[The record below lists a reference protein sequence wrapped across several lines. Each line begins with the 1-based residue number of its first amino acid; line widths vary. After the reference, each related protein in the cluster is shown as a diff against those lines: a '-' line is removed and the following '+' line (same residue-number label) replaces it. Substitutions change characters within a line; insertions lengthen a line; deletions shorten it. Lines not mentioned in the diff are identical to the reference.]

1 MDFGEKLKALRTER
15 GLTQEQ
21 LAARLYVSRTA
32 VSKWET
38 GGGSPNLDSLQAVAR
53 LFDVS
58 VDDLLSADDLIVL
71 ARDERRSTARSSG
84 MLSFG
89 LLDVLAV
96 VFAFI
101 PLYGVDDGSF
111 VRMANLADYGASVDF
126 GASFAVMA
134 AAVVSLMFVGAVEIL
149 LAAAGSRRA
158 AASSPSFGFAVQALA
173 VVLFAPPCSP
183 TPQRSCSRCSWRR
196 SSSATVF
203 CARNPWSAAE
213 VTHRVARATHR
224 GLPPGGA
231 RRFIEVRTRK
241 GSAASVRRKD
251 GSMETTLMAA
261 WLNDAFAAFDATILG
276 GRCMRSQNVGAS
288 RSRPCSRR

>member
-58 VDDLLSADDLIVL
+58 VDDLLSTDDLIVL
-71 ARDERRSTARSSG
+71 ARDERRSSARSGG

-89 LLDVLAV
+89 LLDMLAV
-96 VFAFI
+96 VFAFL

-111 VRMANLADYGASVDF
+111 VRMASLADYGASVDF

-134 AAVVSLMFVGAVEIL
+134 AAVVSLMFVGAVEIV

-158 AASSPSFGFAVQALA
+158 ARIVALVGFAVQALA
-173 VVLFAPPCSP
+173 VVLFASTMQPY
-183 TPQRSCSRCSWRR
+183 
-196 SSSATVF
+196 A
-203 CARNPWSAAE
+203 
-213 VTHRVARATHR
+213 
-224 GLPPGGA
+224 
-231 RRFIEVRTRK
+231 
-241 GSAASVRRKD
+241 
-251 GSMETTLMAA
+251 TTLMFVLLLAKVVVGYR
-261 WLNDAFAAFDATILG
+261 IL
-276 GRCMRSQNVGAS
+276 RS
-288 RSRPCSRR
+288 

>member
-1 MDFGEKLKALRTER
+1 MDIGEKLKALRTER

-21 LAARLYVSRTA
+21 LAAKLYVSRTA

-58 VDDLLSADDLIVL
+58 VDDLLSTDDLIVL

-111 VRMANLADYGASVDF
+111 VRMASLADYGASVDF

-134 AAVVSLMFVGAVEIL
+134 AAIAALLLVGAVEIV

-158 AASSPSFGFAVQALA
+158 ARIVALVGFAVQALA
-173 VVLFAPPCSP
+173 VVLFASTMQPY
-183 TPQRSCSRCSWRR
+183 
-196 SSSATVF
+196 A
-203 CARNPWSAAE
+203 
-213 VTHRVARATHR
+213 
-224 GLPPGGA
+224 
-231 RRFIEVRTRK
+231 
-241 GSAASVRRKD
+241 
-251 GSMETTLMAA
+251 TTLMFVLLLAKVVVGYR
-261 WLNDAFAAFDATILG
+261 IL
-276 GRCMRSQNVGAS
+276 RS
-288 RSRPCSRR
+288 

>member
-58 VDDLLSADDLIVL
+58 VDDLLSTDDRLVL

-134 AAVVSLMFVGAVEIL
+134 AAVVSLMFVGAVEIV

-158 AASSPSFGFAVQALA
+158 ARIVALVGFAVQALA
-173 VVLFAPPCSP
+173 VVLFASTMQPY
-183 TPQRSCSRCSWRR
+183 
-196 SSSATVF
+196 A
-203 CARNPWSAAE
+203 
-213 VTHRVARATHR
+213 
-224 GLPPGGA
+224 
-231 RRFIEVRTRK
+231 
-241 GSAASVRRKD
+241 
-251 GSMETTLMAA
+251 TTLMFVLLLAKVVVGYR
-261 WLNDAFAAFDATILG
+261 IL
-276 GRCMRSQNVGAS
+276 RS
-288 RSRPCSRR
+288 

>member
-158 AASSPSFGFAVQALA
+158 ARIVALVGFAVQALA
-173 VVLFAPPCSP
+173 VVLFASTMQPY
-183 TPQRSCSRCSWRR
+183 
-196 SSSATVF
+196 A
-203 CARNPWSAAE
+203 
-213 VTHRVARATHR
+213 
-224 GLPPGGA
+224 
-231 RRFIEVRTRK
+231 
-241 GSAASVRRKD
+241 
-251 GSMETTLMAA
+251 TTLM
-261 WLNDAFAAFDATILG
+261 FALLLAKVVVGYRIL
-276 GRCMRSQNVGAS
+276 
-288 RSRPCSRR
+288 CS

>member
-38 GGGSPNLDSLQAVAR
+38 GGGSPNLDSLQAVAS

-58 VDDLLSADDLIVL
+58 VDDLLSTDDLIVL

-134 AAVVSLMFVGAVEIL
+134 AAVVSLMFVGAVEIV

-158 AASSPSFGFAVQALA
+158 ARIVALVGFAVQALA
-173 VVLFAPPCSP
+173 VVLFASTMQPY
-183 TPQRSCSRCSWRR
+183 
-196 SSSATVF
+196 A
-203 CARNPWSAAE
+203 
-213 VTHRVARATHR
+213 
-224 GLPPGGA
+224 
-231 RRFIEVRTRK
+231 
-241 GSAASVRRKD
+241 
-251 GSMETTLMAA
+251 TTLMFVLLLAKVVVGYR
-261 WLNDAFAAFDATILG
+261 IL
-276 GRCMRSQNVGAS
+276 RS
-288 RSRPCSRR
+288 

>member
-58 VDDLLSADDLIVL
+58 VDDLLSTDDLIVL

-84 MLSFG
+84 MLSVG

-158 AASSPSFGFAVQALA
+158 ARIVALVGFAVQALA
-173 VVLFAPPCSP
+173 VVL
-183 TPQRSCSRCSWRR
+183 
-196 SSSATVF
+196 
-203 CARNPWSAAE
+203 
-213 VTHRVARATHR
+213 VASTMQPYA
-224 GLPPGGA
+224 
-231 RRFIEVRTRK
+231 
-241 GSAASVRRKD
+241 
-251 GSMETTLMAA
+251 TTLM
-261 WLNDAFAAFDATILG
+261 FALLLAKVVVGYRIL
-276 GRCMRSQNVGAS
+276 RS
-288 RSRPCSRR
+288 

>member
-21 LAARLYVSRTA
+21 LAAKLYVSRTA

-101 PLYGVDDGSF
+101 PLYGVDDGSL

-134 AAVVSLMFVGAVEIL
+134 AAVVSLMFMGAVEIV
-149 LAAAGSRRA
+149 LAAVGSRRA
-158 AASSPSFGFAVQALA
+158 ARIVALVGFAVQALA
-173 VVLFAPPCSP
+173 VVLFASTMQPY
-183 TPQRSCSRCSWRR
+183 
-196 SSSATVF
+196 A
-203 CARNPWSAAE
+203 
-213 VTHRVARATHR
+213 
-224 GLPPGGA
+224 
-231 RRFIEVRTRK
+231 
-241 GSAASVRRKD
+241 
-251 GSMETTLMAA
+251 TTLM
-261 WLNDAFAAFDATILG
+261 FALLLAKVVVGYRIL
-276 GRCMRSQNVGAS
+276 RS
-288 RSRPCSRR
+288 

>member
-58 VDDLLSADDLIVL
+58 VDDLLSTDDLIVL

-134 AAVVSLMFVGAVEIL
+134 AAVVSLMFVGAVEIV

-158 AASSPSFGFAVQALA
+158 ARIVALVGFAVQALA
-173 VVLFAPPCSP
+173 VVLFAFTMQPY
-183 TPQRSCSRCSWRR
+183 
-196 SSSATVF
+196 A
-203 CARNPWSAAE
+203 
-213 VTHRVARATHR
+213 
-224 GLPPGGA
+224 
-231 RRFIEVRTRK
+231 
-241 GSAASVRRKD
+241 
-251 GSMETTLMAA
+251 TTLM
-261 WLNDAFAAFDATILG
+261 FALLLAKVVVGYRIL
-276 GRCMRSQNVGAS
+276 RS
-288 RSRPCSRR
+288 

>member
-38 GGGSPNLDSLQAVAR
+38 GGGSPNLDSLQVVAR

-58 VDDLLSADDLIVL
+58 VDDLLSTDDLIVL

-126 GASFAVMA
+126 GASFAAMA
-134 AAVVSLMFVGAVEIL
+134 AAVVSLMFMGAVEIV
-149 LAAAGSRRA
+149 LAAVGSRRA
-158 AASSPSFGFAVQALA
+158 ARIVALVGFAVQALA
-173 VVLFAPPCSP
+173 VVLFASTMQPY
-183 TPQRSCSRCSWRR
+183 
-196 SSSATVF
+196 A
-203 CARNPWSAAE
+203 
-213 VTHRVARATHR
+213 
-224 GLPPGGA
+224 
-231 RRFIEVRTRK
+231 
-241 GSAASVRRKD
+241 
-251 GSMETTLMAA
+251 TTLMFVLLLAKVVVGYR
-261 WLNDAFAAFDATILG
+261 IL
-276 GRCMRSQNVGAS
+276 RS
-288 RSRPCSRR
+288 

>member
-111 VRMANLADYGASVDF
+111 VRMANLAYYGASVDF

-158 AASSPSFGFAVQALA
+158 ARIVALVGFAVQALA
-173 VVLFAPPCSP
+173 VVLFASTMQPY
-183 TPQRSCSRCSWRR
+183 
-196 SSSATVF
+196 A
-203 CARNPWSAAE
+203 
-213 VTHRVARATHR
+213 
-224 GLPPGGA
+224 
-231 RRFIEVRTRK
+231 
-241 GSAASVRRKD
+241 
-251 GSMETTLMAA
+251 TTLM
-261 WLNDAFAAFDATILG
+261 FALLLAKVVVGYRIL
-276 GRCMRSQNVGAS
+276 RS
-288 RSRPCSRR
+288 

>member
-1 MDFGEKLKALRTER
+1 MDIGEKLKALRTER

-58 VDDLLSADDLIVL
+58 VDDLLSTDDLIVL

-101 PLYGVDDGSF
+101 PLYCVDDGSF

-134 AAVVSLMFVGAVEIL
+134 AAVVSLMFVGAVEIV

-158 AASSPSFGFAVQALA
+158 ARIVALVGFAVQALA
-173 VVLFAPPCSP
+173 VVLFASTMQPY
-183 TPQRSCSRCSWRR
+183 
-196 SSSATVF
+196 A
-203 CARNPWSAAE
+203 
-213 VTHRVARATHR
+213 
-224 GLPPGGA
+224 
-231 RRFIEVRTRK
+231 
-241 GSAASVRRKD
+241 
-251 GSMETTLMAA
+251 TTLMFVLLLAKVVVGYR
-261 WLNDAFAAFDATILG
+261 IL
-276 GRCMRSQNVGAS
+276 RS
-288 RSRPCSRR
+288 

>member
-58 VDDLLSADDLIVL
+58 VDDLLSTDDLIVL

-101 PLYGVDDGSF
+101 PLYGVDAGSF

-134 AAVVSLMFVGAVEIL
+134 AAVVSLMFVGAVEIV

-158 AASSPSFGFAVQALA
+158 ARIVALVGFAVQALA
-173 VVLFAPPCSP
+173 VVLFASTMQPY
-183 TPQRSCSRCSWRR
+183 
-196 SSSATVF
+196 A
-203 CARNPWSAAE
+203 
-213 VTHRVARATHR
+213 
-224 GLPPGGA
+224 
-231 RRFIEVRTRK
+231 
-241 GSAASVRRKD
+241 
-251 GSMETTLMAA
+251 TTLMFVLLLAKVVVGYR
-261 WLNDAFAAFDATILG
+261 IL
-276 GRCMRSQNVGAS
+276 RS
-288 RSRPCSRR
+288 

>member
-134 AAVVSLMFVGAVEIL
+134 AAVVSLMFMGAVEIV

-158 AASSPSFGFAVQALA
+158 ARIVALVGFAVQALA
-173 VVLFAPPCSP
+173 VVLFASTMQPY
-183 TPQRSCSRCSWRR
+183 
-196 SSSATVF
+196 A
-203 CARNPWSAAE
+203 
-213 VTHRVARATHR
+213 
-224 GLPPGGA
+224 
-231 RRFIEVRTRK
+231 
-241 GSAASVRRKD
+241 
-251 GSMETTLMAA
+251 TTLMFVLLLAKVVVGYR
-261 WLNDAFAAFDATILG
+261 IL
-276 GRCMRSQNVGAS
+276 RS
-288 RSRPCSRR
+288 

>member
-126 GASFAVMA
+126 CASFAVMA

-158 AASSPSFGFAVQALA
+158 ARIVALVGFAVQALA
-173 VVLFAPPCSP
+173 VVLFASTMQPY
-183 TPQRSCSRCSWRR
+183 
-196 SSSATVF
+196 A
-203 CARNPWSAAE
+203 
-213 VTHRVARATHR
+213 
-224 GLPPGGA
+224 
-231 RRFIEVRTRK
+231 
-241 GSAASVRRKD
+241 
-251 GSMETTLMAA
+251 TTLM
-261 WLNDAFAAFDATILG
+261 FALLLAKVVVGYRIL
-276 GRCMRSQNVGAS
+276 RS
-288 RSRPCSRR
+288 

>member
-158 AASSPSFGFAVQALA
+158 ARIVALGGFAVQALA
-173 VVLFAPPCSP
+173 VVLFASTMQPY
-183 TPQRSCSRCSWRR
+183 
-196 SSSATVF
+196 A
-203 CARNPWSAAE
+203 
-213 VTHRVARATHR
+213 
-224 GLPPGGA
+224 
-231 RRFIEVRTRK
+231 
-241 GSAASVRRKD
+241 
-251 GSMETTLMAA
+251 TTLM
-261 WLNDAFAAFDATILG
+261 FALLLAKVVVGYRIL
-276 GRCMRSQNVGAS
+276 RS
-288 RSRPCSRR
+288 

>member
-58 VDDLLSADDLIVL
+58 VDDLLSTDDLIVL

-111 VRMANLADYGASVDF
+111 VRMANLVDYGASVDF

-134 AAVVSLMFVGAVEIL
+134 AAVVSLMFVGAVEIV

-158 AASSPSFGFAVQALA
+158 ARIVALVGFAVQALA
-173 VVLFAPPCSP
+173 VVLFASTMQPY
-183 TPQRSCSRCSWRR
+183 
-196 SSSATVF
+196 A
-203 CARNPWSAAE
+203 
-213 VTHRVARATHR
+213 
-224 GLPPGGA
+224 
-231 RRFIEVRTRK
+231 
-241 GSAASVRRKD
+241 
-251 GSMETTLMAA
+251 TTLM
-261 WLNDAFAAFDATILG
+261 FALLLAKVVVGYRIL
-276 GRCMRSQNVGAS
+276 RS
-288 RSRPCSRR
+288 

>member
-38 GGGSPNLDSLQAVAR
+38 GGGSPNLDSLQVVAR

-58 VDDLLSADDLIVL
+58 VDDLLSTDDLIVL

-101 PLYGVDDGSF
+101 PLYGVDDGSL

-134 AAVVSLMFVGAVEIL
+134 AAVVSLMFVGAVEIV

-158 AASSPSFGFAVQALA
+158 ARIVALVGFAVQALA
-173 VVLFAPPCSP
+173 VVLFASTMQPY
-183 TPQRSCSRCSWRR
+183 
-196 SSSATVF
+196 A
-203 CARNPWSAAE
+203 
-213 VTHRVARATHR
+213 
-224 GLPPGGA
+224 
-231 RRFIEVRTRK
+231 
-241 GSAASVRRKD
+241 
-251 GSMETTLMAA
+251 TTLMFVLLLAKVVVGYR
-261 WLNDAFAAFDATILG
+261 IL
-276 GRCMRSQNVGAS
+276 RS
-288 RSRPCSRR
+288 

>member
-1 MDFGEKLKALRTER
+1 MDFGEKLKALRNER

-134 AAVVSLMFVGAVEIL
+134 AAVVSLMFVGAVEIV

-158 AASSPSFGFAVQALA
+158 ARIVALVGFAVQALA
-173 VVLFAPPCSP
+173 VVLFASTMQPY
-183 TPQRSCSRCSWRR
+183 
-196 SSSATVF
+196 A
-203 CARNPWSAAE
+203 
-213 VTHRVARATHR
+213 
-224 GLPPGGA
+224 
-231 RRFIEVRTRK
+231 
-241 GSAASVRRKD
+241 
-251 GSMETTLMAA
+251 TTLMFVLLLAKVVVGYR
-261 WLNDAFAAFDATILG
+261 IL
-276 GRCMRSQNVGAS
+276 RS
-288 RSRPCSRR
+288 

>member
-38 GGGSPNLDSLQAVAR
+38 GGGSPNLDSLQVVAR

-58 VDDLLSADDLIVL
+58 VDDLLSTDDLIVL

-101 PLYGVDDGSF
+101 PLYGVDDGSL

-126 GASFAVMA
+126 GASFAAMA
-134 AAVVSLMFVGAVEIL
+134 AAVVSLMFMGAVEIV
-149 LAAAGSRRA
+149 LAAVGSRRA
-158 AASSPSFGFAVQALA
+158 ARIVALVGFAVQALA
-173 VVLFAPPCSP
+173 VVLFASTMQPY
-183 TPQRSCSRCSWRR
+183 
-196 SSSATVF
+196 A
-203 CARNPWSAAE
+203 
-213 VTHRVARATHR
+213 
-224 GLPPGGA
+224 
-231 RRFIEVRTRK
+231 
-241 GSAASVRRKD
+241 
-251 GSMETTLMAA
+251 TTLMFVLLLAKVVVGYR
-261 WLNDAFAAFDATILG
+261 IL
-276 GRCMRSQNVGAS
+276 RS
-288 RSRPCSRR
+288 

>member
-53 LFDVS
+53 
-58 VDDLLSADDLIVL
+58 LSADDLIVL

-158 AASSPSFGFAVQALA
+158 ARIVALVGFAVQALA
-173 VVLFAPPCSP
+173 VVLFASTMQPY
-183 TPQRSCSRCSWRR
+183 
-196 SSSATVF
+196 A
-203 CARNPWSAAE
+203 
-213 VTHRVARATHR
+213 
-224 GLPPGGA
+224 
-231 RRFIEVRTRK
+231 
-241 GSAASVRRKD
+241 
-251 GSMETTLMAA
+251 TTLM
-261 WLNDAFAAFDATILG
+261 FALLLAKVVVGYRIL
-276 GRCMRSQNVGAS
+276 RS
-288 RSRPCSRR
+288 

>member
-58 VDDLLSADDLIVL
+58 VDDLLSTDDLIVL

-149 LAAAGSRRA
+149 LAAACSRRA
-158 AASSPSFGFAVQALA
+158 ARIVALVGFAVQALA
-173 VVLFAPPCSP
+173 VVLFASTMQPY
-183 TPQRSCSRCSWRR
+183 
-196 SSSATVF
+196 A
-203 CARNPWSAAE
+203 
-213 VTHRVARATHR
+213 
-224 GLPPGGA
+224 
-231 RRFIEVRTRK
+231 
-241 GSAASVRRKD
+241 
-251 GSMETTLMAA
+251 TTLMFVLLLAKVVVGYR
-261 WLNDAFAAFDATILG
+261 IL
-276 GRCMRSQNVGAS
+276 RS
-288 RSRPCSRR
+288 

>member
-1 MDFGEKLKALRTER
+1 MELGEKLKTLRAER

-21 LAARLYVSRTA
+21 LAAKLYVSRTA

-134 AAVVSLMFVGAVEIL
+134 AAVVSLMFVGAVEIV

-158 AASSPSFGFAVQALA
+158 ARIVALVGFAVQALA
-173 VVLFAPPCSP
+173 VVLFASTMQPY
-183 TPQRSCSRCSWRR
+183 
-196 SSSATVF
+196 A
-203 CARNPWSAAE
+203 
-213 VTHRVARATHR
+213 
-224 GLPPGGA
+224 
-231 RRFIEVRTRK
+231 
-241 GSAASVRRKD
+241 
-251 GSMETTLMAA
+251 TTL
-261 WLNDAFAAFDATILG
+261 AFALFLAKAVVGYRIL
-276 GRCMRSQNVGAS
+276 RS
-288 RSRPCSRR
+288 

>member
-101 PLYGVDDGSF
+101 PLYGVDDGSL

-134 AAVVSLMFVGAVEIL
+134 AAVVSLMFMGAVEIV
-149 LAAAGSRRA
+149 LAAVGSRRA
-158 AASSPSFGFAVQALA
+158 ARIVALVGFAVQALA
-173 VVLFAPPCSP
+173 VVLFASTMQPY
-183 TPQRSCSRCSWRR
+183 
-196 SSSATVF
+196 A
-203 CARNPWSAAE
+203 
-213 VTHRVARATHR
+213 
-224 GLPPGGA
+224 
-231 RRFIEVRTRK
+231 
-241 GSAASVRRKD
+241 
-251 GSMETTLMAA
+251 TTLM
-261 WLNDAFAAFDATILG
+261 FALLLAKVVVGYRIL
-276 GRCMRSQNVGAS
+276 RS
-288 RSRPCSRR
+288 

>member
-38 GGGSPNLDSLQAVAR
+38 GGGSPNLDSLQVVAR

-58 VDDLLSADDLIVL
+58 VDDLLSTDDLIVL

-134 AAVVSLMFVGAVEIL
+134 AAVVSLMFVGAVEIV

-158 AASSPSFGFAVQALA
+158 ARIVALVGFAVQALA
-173 VVLFAPPCSP
+173 VVLFASTMQPY
-183 TPQRSCSRCSWRR
+183 
-196 SSSATVF
+196 A
-203 CARNPWSAAE
+203 
-213 VTHRVARATHR
+213 
-224 GLPPGGA
+224 
-231 RRFIEVRTRK
+231 
-241 GSAASVRRKD
+241 
-251 GSMETTLMAA
+251 TTLMFVLLLAKVVVGYR
-261 WLNDAFAAFDATILG
+261 IL
-276 GRCMRSQNVGAS
+276 RS
-288 RSRPCSRR
+288 

>member
-1 MDFGEKLKALRTER
+1 MRLSHLGSLKGGASHGFRREALRTER

-134 AAVVSLMFVGAVEIL
+134 AAVVSLMFVGAVEIV

-158 AASSPSFGFAVQALA
+158 ARIVALVGFAVQALA
-173 VVLFAPPCSP
+173 VVLFASTMQPY
-183 TPQRSCSRCSWRR
+183 
-196 SSSATVF
+196 A
-203 CARNPWSAAE
+203 
-213 VTHRVARATHR
+213 
-224 GLPPGGA
+224 
-231 RRFIEVRTRK
+231 
-241 GSAASVRRKD
+241 
-251 GSMETTLMAA
+251 TTLM
-261 WLNDAFAAFDATILG
+261 FALLLAKVVVGYRIL
-276 GRCMRSQNVGAS
+276 RS
-288 RSRPCSRR
+288 

>member
-84 MLSFG
+84 LLSFG
-89 LLDVLAV
+89 LLDGLAV
-96 VFAFI
+96 VFAFL

-158 AASSPSFGFAVQALA
+158 ARIVALVGFAVQALA
-173 VVLFAPPCSP
+173 VVLFASTMQPY
-183 TPQRSCSRCSWRR
+183 
-196 SSSATVF
+196 A
-203 CARNPWSAAE
+203 
-213 VTHRVARATHR
+213 
-224 GLPPGGA
+224 
-231 RRFIEVRTRK
+231 
-241 GSAASVRRKD
+241 
-251 GSMETTLMAA
+251 TTLM
-261 WLNDAFAAFDATILG
+261 FALLLAKVVVGYRIL
-276 GRCMRSQNVGAS
+276 RS
-288 RSRPCSRR
+288 

>member
-58 VDDLLSADDLIVL
+58 VDDLLSTDDLIVL

-134 AAVVSLMFVGAVEIL
+134 AAVVSLMFVGAVEIV

-158 AASSPSFGFAVQALA
+158 DRIVALVGFAVQALA
-173 VVLFAPPCSP
+173 VVLFASTMQPY
-183 TPQRSCSRCSWRR
+183 
-196 SSSATVF
+196 A
-203 CARNPWSAAE
+203 
-213 VTHRVARATHR
+213 
-224 GLPPGGA
+224 
-231 RRFIEVRTRK
+231 
-241 GSAASVRRKD
+241 
-251 GSMETTLMAA
+251 TTLMFVLLLAKVVVGYR
-261 WLNDAFAAFDATILG
+261 IL
-276 GRCMRSQNVGAS
+276 RS
-288 RSRPCSRR
+288 

>member
-58 VDDLLSADDLIVL
+58 VDDLLSTDDLIVL

-134 AAVVSLMFVGAVEIL
+134 AAVVSLMFVGAVEIV

-158 AASSPSFGFAVQALA
+158 ARIVALVGFAVQALA
-173 VVLFAPPCSP
+173 VVLFASTMQPY
-183 TPQRSCSRCSWRR
+183 
-196 SSSATVF
+196 A
-203 CARNPWSAAE
+203 
-213 VTHRVARATHR
+213 
-224 GLPPGGA
+224 
-231 RRFIEVRTRK
+231 
-241 GSAASVRRKD
+241 
-251 GSMETTLMAA
+251 TTLMFVLLLAKVVVGYR
-261 WLNDAFAAFDATILG
+261 IL
-276 GRCMRSQNVGAS
+276 
-288 RSRPCSRR
+288 CS

>member
-38 GGGSPNLDSLQAVAR
+38 GGGSPNLDSLQALAR

-58 VDDLLSADDLIVL
+58 VDDLLSTDDLIVL

-134 AAVVSLMFVGAVEIL
+134 AAVVSLMFVGAVEIV

-158 AASSPSFGFAVQALA
+158 ARIVALVGFAVQALA
-173 VVLFAPPCSP
+173 VVLFASTMQPY
-183 TPQRSCSRCSWRR
+183 
-196 SSSATVF
+196 A
-203 CARNPWSAAE
+203 
-213 VTHRVARATHR
+213 
-224 GLPPGGA
+224 
-231 RRFIEVRTRK
+231 
-241 GSAASVRRKD
+241 
-251 GSMETTLMAA
+251 TTLMFVLLLAKVVVGYR
-261 WLNDAFAAFDATILG
+261 IL
-276 GRCMRSQNVGAS
+276 RS
-288 RSRPCSRR
+288 

>member
-1 MDFGEKLKALRTER
+1 MDIGEKLKALRTER

-158 AASSPSFGFAVQALA
+158 ARIVALVGFAVQALA
-173 VVLFAPPCSP
+173 VVLFASTMQPY
-183 TPQRSCSRCSWRR
+183 
-196 SSSATVF
+196 A
-203 CARNPWSAAE
+203 
-213 VTHRVARATHR
+213 
-224 GLPPGGA
+224 
-231 RRFIEVRTRK
+231 
-241 GSAASVRRKD
+241 
-251 GSMETTLMAA
+251 TTLM
-261 WLNDAFAAFDATILG
+261 FALLLAKVVVGYRIL
-276 GRCMRSQNVGAS
+276 RS
-288 RSRPCSRR
+288 

>member
-101 PLYGVDDGSF
+101 PLYG
-111 VRMANLADYGASVDF
+111 ADYGASVDF

-158 AASSPSFGFAVQALA
+158 ARIVALVGFAVQALA
-173 VVLFAPPCSP
+173 VVLFASTMQPY
-183 TPQRSCSRCSWRR
+183 
-196 SSSATVF
+196 A
-203 CARNPWSAAE
+203 
-213 VTHRVARATHR
+213 
-224 GLPPGGA
+224 
-231 RRFIEVRTRK
+231 
-241 GSAASVRRKD
+241 
-251 GSMETTLMAA
+251 TTLM
-261 WLNDAFAAFDATILG
+261 FALLLAKVVVGYRIL
-276 GRCMRSQNVGAS
+276 RS
-288 RSRPCSRR
+288 

>member
-58 VDDLLSADDLIVL
+58 VDDLLSTDDLIVL

-101 PLYGVDDGSF
+101 PLY
-111 VRMANLADYGASVDF
+111 L
-126 GASFAVMA
+126 
-134 AAVVSLMFVGAVEIL
+134 SLIHISE
-149 LAAAGSRRA
+149 
-158 AASSPSFGFAVQALA
+158 
-173 VVLFAPPCSP
+173 P
-183 TPQRSCSRCSWRR
+183 TR
-196 SSSATVF
+196 
-203 CARNPWSAAE
+203 
-213 VTHRVARATHR
+213 H
-224 GLPPGGA
+224 
-231 RRFIEVRTRK
+231 
-241 GSAASVRRKD
+241 
-251 GSMETTLMAA
+251 
-261 WLNDAFAAFDATILG
+261 
-276 GRCMRSQNVGAS
+276 
-288 RSRPCSRR
+288 

>member
-58 VDDLLSADDLIVL
+58 VDDLLSTDDLIVL

-126 GASFAVMA
+126 GASFAAMA
-134 AAVVSLMFVGAVEIL
+134 AAVVSLMFMGAVEIV
-149 LAAAGSRRA
+149 LAAVGSRRA
-158 AASSPSFGFAVQALA
+158 ARIVALVGFAVQALA
-173 VVLFAPPCSP
+173 VVLFASTMQPY
-183 TPQRSCSRCSWRR
+183 
-196 SSSATVF
+196 A
-203 CARNPWSAAE
+203 
-213 VTHRVARATHR
+213 
-224 GLPPGGA
+224 
-231 RRFIEVRTRK
+231 
-241 GSAASVRRKD
+241 
-251 GSMETTLMAA
+251 TTLMFVLLLAKVVVGYR
-261 WLNDAFAAFDATILG
+261 IL
-276 GRCMRSQNVGAS
+276 RS
-288 RSRPCSRR
+288 

>member
-58 VDDLLSADDLIVL
+58 VDDLLSTDDLIVL

-158 AASSPSFGFAVQALA
+158 ARIVALVGFAVQALA
-173 VVLFAPPCSP
+173 VVLFAFTMQPY
-183 TPQRSCSRCSWRR
+183 
-196 SSSATVF
+196 A
-203 CARNPWSAAE
+203 
-213 VTHRVARATHR
+213 
-224 GLPPGGA
+224 
-231 RRFIEVRTRK
+231 
-241 GSAASVRRKD
+241 
-251 GSMETTLMAA
+251 TTLM
-261 WLNDAFAAFDATILG
+261 FALLLAKVVVGYRIL
-276 GRCMRSQNVGAS
+276 RS
-288 RSRPCSRR
+288 

>member
-58 VDDLLSADDLIVL
+58 VDDLLSTDDLIVL

-134 AAVVSLMFVGAVEIL
+134 ATVVSLMFVGAVEIV

-158 AASSPSFGFAVQALA
+158 ARIVALVGFAVQALA
-173 VVLFAPPCSP
+173 VVLFASTMQPY
-183 TPQRSCSRCSWRR
+183 
-196 SSSATVF
+196 A
-203 CARNPWSAAE
+203 
-213 VTHRVARATHR
+213 
-224 GLPPGGA
+224 
-231 RRFIEVRTRK
+231 
-241 GSAASVRRKD
+241 
-251 GSMETTLMAA
+251 TTLM
-261 WLNDAFAAFDATILG
+261 FALLLAKVVVGYRIL
-276 GRCMRSQNVGAS
+276 RS
-288 RSRPCSRR
+288 